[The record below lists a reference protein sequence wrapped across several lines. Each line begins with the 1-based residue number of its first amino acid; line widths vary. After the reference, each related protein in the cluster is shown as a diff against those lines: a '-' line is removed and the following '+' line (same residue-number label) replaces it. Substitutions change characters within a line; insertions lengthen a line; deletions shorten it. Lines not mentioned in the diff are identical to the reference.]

1 MDRAKPIAT
10 NTDGGEVPL
19 SWTEAWLEP
28 RLVAVALAG
37 VLLGLAAQ
45 ALALPAPV
53 YIPIYLVAY
62 AAGGYFGGRSA
73 LASLRAGVID
83 IDLLMILAALGAAI
97 IGHWYEGA
105 LLLFLFSLSNVLQEY
120 ALNRSRRAIRGL
132 FHLYPAEARVQRES
146 GVVTVPV
153 AAIEVGDKVLI
164 EPGERIPIDGT
175 VHSGESSV
183 DESPITGES
192 MPVDKRT
199 GDRVFA
205 GTLNMQGIL
214 DVETTRLSRDTTLSR
229 IIQMVEDAQ
238 ESKAPTERFLERFE
252 RTYAV
257 VVLAFVALFILVP
270 PLLGWGMD
278 FADQFYTGMVLL
290 TVLSP
295 CALIISVPAS
305 YISAIASSARM
316 GVLFKGSTYLEGLSR
331 TRVVAFDKTGT
342 LTQGTPEVSEVVPA
356 DGITRDELLAIAAT
370 VESRSEHPLARAI
383 VAEATAHQ
391 LPLRTLG
398 AFEALSGI
406 GVRAQVDGQPV
417 LVGRMDR
424 LCDTCTP
431 ARALMEAHARLEAEG
446 QTVIGIMNNGDWLGI
461 IAVADQVRE
470 EAQAVVRSLHERGIA
485 TAMLTGDN
493 PRVAQRIAAQL
504 GIDEVHAGLMPED
517 KVTALKTLQA
527 TYGALAMVGDGVNDA
542 PALATADVGIAM
554 GAAGTD
560 VAMETADIVLM
571 GDHIAR
577 IVDAI
582 LLSQRAQR
590 VVWQNIVFSLAV
602 IVVLT
607 ISVFAIDLPLPLGVL
622 GHEGSTVIVVLNGLI
637 QLLLWPEF
645 ERRRAGDSHAPQ
657 AASQRAAA

>member
-120 ALNRSRRAIRGL
+120 ALNRSRRAIRSL

>member
-1 MDRAKPIAT
+1 
-10 NTDGGEVPL
+10 
-19 SWTEAWLEP
+19 
-28 RLVAVALAG
+28 
-37 VLLGLAAQ
+37 
-45 ALALPAPV
+45 
-53 YIPIYLVAY
+53 
-62 AAGGYFGGRSA
+62 
-73 LASLRAGVID
+73 
-83 IDLLMILAALGAAI
+83 
-97 IGHWYEGA
+97 
-105 LLLFLFSLSNVLQEY
+105 
-120 ALNRSRRAIRGL
+120 
-132 FHLYPAEARVQRES
+132 
-146 GVVTVPV
+146 
-153 AAIEVGDKVLI
+153 
-164 EPGERIPIDGT
+164 
-175 VHSGESSV
+175 
-183 DESPITGES
+183 
-192 MPVDKRT
+192 
-199 GDRVFA
+199 
-205 GTLNMQGIL
+205 
-214 DVETTRLSRDTTLSR
+214 
-229 IIQMVEDAQ
+229 
-238 ESKAPTERFLERFE
+238 
-252 RTYAV
+252 
-257 VVLAFVALFILVP
+257 
-270 PLLGWGMD
+270 
-278 FADQFYTGMVLL
+278 
-290 TVLSP
+290 
-295 CALIISVPAS
+295 
-305 YISAIASSARM
+305 
-316 GVLFKGSTYLEGLSR
+316 
-331 TRVVAFDKTGT
+331 
-342 LTQGTPEVSEVVPA
+342 VPA

-391 LPLRTLG
+391 LPLRALG

-424 LCDTCTP
+424 LCETCAP
-431 ARALMEAHARLEAEG
+431 DPALMEAHARLEAEG